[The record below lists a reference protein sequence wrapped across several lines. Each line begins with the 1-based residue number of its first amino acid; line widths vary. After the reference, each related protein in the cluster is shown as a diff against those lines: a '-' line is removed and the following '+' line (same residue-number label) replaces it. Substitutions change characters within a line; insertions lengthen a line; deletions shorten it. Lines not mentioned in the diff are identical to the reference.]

1 VFRISSAPAAGPVRV
16 QAEAIVVHTDAQTAT
31 LVVLQVTQPDIRA
44 GATARQV
51 RRMPS

>member
-1 VFRISSAPAAGPVRV
+1 VRE
-16 QAEAIVVHTDAQTAT
+16 QAKALVVHTDAKTAT

-44 GATARQV
+44 GATAGATARQI